1 MPSSPDTTKKPTG
14 LLEEK
19 AATRHVSTFVDF
31 WLGQQLR
38 EHRKT
43 KGMSLQELSKASGV
57 SVGTLSHVERG
68 LTSASVK
75 TLSRISRELGVS
87 INDLL
92 GNIEAS
98 SSVGGNGW
106 IARVAEHKVL
116 QMKDKKIVKEIITP
130 ARAQTMDLYRVRIEP
145 GGSTGDELFFTDGGE
160 VAGTVIT
167 GCMELWIENRL
178 VLLNA
183 GDSFCYPSHTPRKWS
198 NPGNIET
205 YVIWAISR
213 TTP

>member
-1 MPSSPDTTKKPTG
+1 MAVSKPAPSVPSALRD
-14 LLEEK
+14 K
-19 AATRHVSTFVDF
+19 AATRHVSTFIDF

-38 EHRKT
+38 ELRKA
-43 KGMSLQELSKASGV
+43 KSLSLQELSNASGV

-92 GNIEAS
+92 GNIEQS
-98 SSVGGNGW
+98 PSVEDNGW
-106 IARVAEHKVL
+106 VARVETHKVL
-116 QMKDKKIVKEIITP
+116 QMKDKKIIKEIITP
-130 ARAQTMDLYRVRIEP
+130 ARAQTLDLYRVRIEP
-145 GGSTGDELFFTDGGE
+145 GGSSGDELFFTDGGE

-178 VLLNA
+178 VVLNA

-198 NPGNIET
+198 NPGDVET
-205 YVIWAISR
+205 YVIWAIAR
-213 TTP
+213 ANP

>member
-1 MPSSPDTTKKPTG
+1 MTVPTLDSNAAALLRTKP
-14 LLEEK
+14 
-19 AATRHVSTFVDF
+19 ATRHVSTFIDF

-38 EHRKT
+38 ELRKD
-43 KGMSLQELSKASGV
+43 KGLSLQELSDASGV

-75 TLSRISRELGVS
+75 TLSRISRSLGVS
-87 INDLL
+87 INNLL
-92 GNIEAS
+92 GNIEQAPDHDDS
-98 SSVGGNGW
+98 GW
-106 IARVAEHKVL
+106 VARANTHKIL

-130 ARAQTMDLYRVRIEP
+130 SRAQAMDLYRVRIQP

-183 GDSFCYPSHTPRKWS
+183 GDSFCYPSQTPRKWS
-198 NPGNIET
+198 NPGDVET
-205 YVIWAISR
+205 YVIWAIAR
-213 TTP
+213 AKP